1 MLYVQ
6 DDHIREIGID
16 WTKLTD
22 IIQDVVVIGDSG
34 DCVHPLKPYLRF
46 GDPKNRIIAMPAY
59 VGGTINLAGIKWIA
73 SYPNNSLVGLPR
85 AHNTLILNK
94 PSTGEPIAFIHS
106 GLLNGLRTAAVSG
119 VMLKQYVSARQP
131 ADLSIHLI
139 GWGPIGRLHLDMC
152 IALFGERIQ
161 QVRIFDLKGVNTNTI
176 PASVRGKTLAVSDWR
191 QGYQEANVIMTC
203 TVSAERYI
211 DEAPPPG
218 ALLLNV
224 SLRDYKP
231 ESVSAVTTIIVD
243 DWREVCREQ
252 TDIEQLHLLY
262 NLQET
267 DVRTLADVVLRDH
280 LAGVEAKEPIYFNPM
295 GLGIFDIAIA
305 GYYWKEAVRLNK
317 GVTLEASKSISPT
330 SRE

>member
-1 MLYVQ
+1 MLYLQ

-16 WTKLTD
+16 WKKLTD
-22 IIQDVVVIGDSG
+22 IIRDVVAIEDRG

-46 GDPKNRIIAMPAY
+46 RDPGNRIIAMPAY
-59 VGGTINLAGIKWIA
+59 VGGHVDMSGIKWIA
-73 SYPNNSLVGLPR
+73 SFPNNSLRGLPR

-94 PSTGEPIAFIHS
+94 TSTGEPTAFIHS

-119 VMLKQYVSARQP
+119 VMLNAYMTAKEP
-131 ADLSIHLI
+131 ADLRVLLI

-152 IALFGERIQ
+152 MALFGERVKRVSIY
-161 QVRIFDLKGVNTNTI
+161 DLKGVDPSTI
-176 PASVRGKTLAVSDWR
+176 PETIRDQVSIVNDWR
-191 QGYQEANVIMTC
+191 SSYAEANVVMNC
-203 TVSAERYI
+203 TVAAHRYI
-211 DEAPPPG
+211 DEAPPKG

-231 ESVSAVTTIIVD
+231 ESVAHGKTIIVD
-243 DWREVCREQ
+243 DWREICREG

-262 NLQET
+262 GLQES
-267 DVRTLADVVLRDH
+267 DVRTLADVVLRNY
-280 LAGVEAKEPIYFNPM
+280 LAGAPAEESIFFNPM

-317 GVTLEASKSISPT
+317 GVTLEGSQL
-330 SRE
+330 R

>member
-1 MLYVQ
+1 MLYLQ

-16 WTKLTD
+16 WKKLTD
-22 IIQDVVVIGDSG
+22 IIQDVVAIQDSG
-34 DCVHPLKPYLRF
+34 DCAHPLKPYLRF
-46 GDPKNRIIAMPAY
+46 RDPKNRIIAMPAY
-59 VGGTINLAGIKWIA
+59 VGGNIDMSGIKWIA
-73 SYPNNSLVGLPR
+73 SFPNNRLLGLPR

-94 PSTGEPIAFIHS
+94 PSTGEPTAFIHS

-119 VMLKQYVSARQP
+119 VMLSKFVKARQP
-131 ADLSIHLI
+131 DQFRIHLI

-152 IALFGERIQ
+152 VALFGERIEE
-161 QVRIFDLKGVNTNTI
+161 VRIYDLMGVSFETI
-176 PASVRGKTLAVSDWR
+176 PTAIRDRTQMISDWR
-191 QGYQEANVIMTC
+191 DGYREANVIMTC

-211 DEAPPPG
+211 DEAPPQG

-231 ESVSAVTTIIVD
+231 ESVSGLKAIIVD

-262 NLQET
+262 NLQES
-267 DVRTLADVVLRDH
+267 DVRTLADVVLRDQ
-280 LAGVEAKEPIYFNPM
+280 LASVEVQEPIFFNPM

-305 GYYWKEAVRLNK
+305 GYYWREAVRLNK
-317 GVTLEASKSISPT
+317 GVTLEG
-330 SRE
+330 SRLTPPSSS

>member
-1 MLYVQ
+1 MLYLQ

-16 WTKLTD
+16 WKKLTD
-22 IIQDVVVIGDSG
+22 IIEAVVAIQDKG
-34 DCVHPLKPYLRF
+34 DCAHPLKPYLRF
-46 GDPKNRIIAMPAY
+46 RDPANRIIAMPAY
-59 VGGTINLAGIKWIA
+59 VGGNIEMSGIKWIA
-73 SYPNNSLVGLPR
+73 SFPNNSLVGLPR

-94 PSTGEPIAFIHS
+94 PSTGEPTAFIHS

-119 VMLKQYVSARQP
+119 VMLKNYVAARRP
-131 ADLSIHLI
+131 DHVRILVI

-152 IALFGERIQ
+152 VALFGEQIER
-161 QVRIFDLKGVNTNTI
+161 VTIFDLKGVDPATI
-176 PASVRGKTLAVSDWR
+176 PAGIREVTMVAEDWR
-191 QGYQEANVIMTC
+191 SSYQEANVIMTC

-211 DEAPPPG
+211 DEVPPMG

-231 ESVSAVTTIIVD
+231 ESVSGVKAVVVD
-243 DWREVCREQ
+243 DWREVCREN

-262 NLQET
+262 NLQESE
-267 DVRTLADVVLRDH
+267 VSTLVDVVLRDY
-280 LAGVEAKEPIYFNPM
+280 LSTVDKKEPIYFNPM

-317 GVTLEASKSISPT
+317 GVTLEG
-330 SRE
+330 SRLK